1 MGPWEMT
8 AYYKNGENV
17 IINGPVNLT
26 NPDESINFTN
36 QLALILD
43 YHYGNNRISSNIYY
57 KIQIIGGPYD
67 GRIAPSVKQGN
78 EISKKN

>member
-1 MGPWEMT
+1 MKITDHDLPKFGP
-8 AYYKNGENV
+8 GENV

-67 GRIAPSVKQGN
+67 GRIDKRLQEVY
-78 EISKKN
+78 ISK

>member
-1 MGPWEMT
+1 MIGPWYIPPPYT
-8 AYYKNGENV
+8 NGENV
-17 IINGPVNLT
+17 IINGSLGLT

-36 QLALILD
+36 QLAVILD
-43 YHYGNNRISSNIYY
+43 NKHKGTDVPIYY
-57 KIQIIGGPYD
+57 FKIQIIGGPYD